1 MPLNAR
7 QVETAQPKDKE
18 YKLTDE
24 RGLYLLVKPN
34 GSKYWRLKYRIAGK
48 EKKLAIGVYPDF
60 SLADARLKRDEA
72 RKMLTDGLDPSQQK
86 QLEKQAQKI
95 TTKNTFHTLALK
107 WHAYKSKSRS
117 EGYAES
123 VQVSALSPF
132 YCGRT
137 ALAGYHGYP
146 D

>member
-7 QVETAQPKDKE
+7 QVETAKPKDKE

-72 RKMLTDGLDPSQQK
+72 RKMLTDGLDPSEQK
-86 QLEKQAQKI
+86 QLENKL
-95 TTKNTFHTLALK
+95 KNH
-107 WHAYKSKSRS
+107 H
-117 EGYAES
+117 
-123 VQVSALSPF
+123 
-132 YCGRT
+132 
-137 ALAGYHGYP
+137 
-146 D
+146 

>member
-7 QVETAQPKDKE
+7 QVETAKPKDKE

-24 RGLYLLVKPN
+24 PGLYLLVKPN

-72 RKMLTDGLDPSQQK
+72 RKMLAEGVDPSEQK

-95 TTKNTFHTLALK
+95 TTENTFHTLALE
-107 WHAYKSKSRS
+107 WHAYKSKSWS

-123 VQVSALSPF
+123 VLEALGKDIFPHV
-132 YCGRT
+132 GK
-137 ALAGYHGYP
+137 ALLP
-146 D
+146 RSNR